1 MTEAQIKQA
10 VDAAQKARR
19 EFFADDPAAIE

>member
-1 MTEAQIKQA
+1 MTEAQIQKA

-19 EFFADDPAAIE
+19 EFFADDPASIE

>member
-1 MTEAQIKQA
+1 MTEAQIQQA
-10 VDAAQKARR
+10 VDAARHARR